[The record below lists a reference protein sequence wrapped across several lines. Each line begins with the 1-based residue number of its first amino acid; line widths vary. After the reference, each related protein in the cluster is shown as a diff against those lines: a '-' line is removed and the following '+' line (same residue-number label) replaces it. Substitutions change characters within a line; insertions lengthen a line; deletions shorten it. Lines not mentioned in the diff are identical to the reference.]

1 MKTSLITSLVLSSS
15 IALASGSAMAYDNPF
30 SANALDSGYQLAQ
43 VDTKTQEGK
52 CGEGK
57 CGESKRSAESKKAKE
72 GKCGEGKCGE
82 SKRGAENKKAK
93 EGKCGEGK
101 CGESKRVS

>member
-15 IALASGSAMAYDNPF
+15 IALTSGSAMAYDNPF

-43 VDTKTQEGK
+43 VDTKAQEGK

-57 CGESKRSAESKKAKE
+57 CGESKMKGEAK
-72 GKCGEGKCGE
+72 GKCGE
-82 SKRGAENKKAK
+82 SKMKGEAK
-93 EGKCGEGK
+93 GKCGE
-101 CGESKRVS
+101 